1 MAASLWVALGGAL
14 GSVARHW
21 VGLLAFTLWG
31 GAFPWGTLIIN
42 VVGSFVIGAFAA
54 LTAEGGILSDNVT
67 VRLLVM
73 TGLCGGF
80 TTFSSF
86 SLQTMSLLR
95 DGETLTAFANIALSV
110 LICLAATI
118 GGFAMFTRG

>member
-1 MAASLWVALGGAL
+1 MAATLWVALGGAV

-21 VGLLAFTLWG
+21 LGLLVFYLVG
-31 GAFPWGTLIIN
+31 GSFPWGTIVIN
-42 VVGSFVIGAFAA
+42 VLGSYVIGAFAA
-54 LTAEGGILSDNVT
+54 ITEEGGLLSGNVT

-86 SLQTMSLLR
+86 SLQTVSLLR
-95 DGETLTAFANIALSV
+95 DGEAFGAFANVAMSV
-110 LICLAATI
+110 LLCLGATAL
-118 GGFAMFTRG
+118 GYGMFTRG